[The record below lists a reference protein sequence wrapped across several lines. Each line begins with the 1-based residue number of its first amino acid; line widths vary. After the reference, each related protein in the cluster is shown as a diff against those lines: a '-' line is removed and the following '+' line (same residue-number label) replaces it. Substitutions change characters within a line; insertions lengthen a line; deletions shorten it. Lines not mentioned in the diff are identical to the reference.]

1 MSTAAKVSEQTVNAQ
16 IEVFVSEYQSY
27 ARKSALSV
35 LALAKLVLNARN
47 TLKSVRESDYVK
59 FREDPRVD
67 LSESAAKK
75 LCVIAE
81 AAERIDDLLVFFN
94 AYVNASEL
102 ATSALYE
109 IAHLTDAEYEAFVSS
124 LSATTVITAASVVE
138 FNEKAKAKAAA
149 KAAVK
154 AAEKAKKDAESNA
167 VLPLVKDKQDEK
179 SIAEVPKADDK
190 TVHKLDVDT
199 VVSAA
204 NASILQ
210 VATNE
215 ASTYAKC
222 DVTQVVVRID
232 DLSDEQKNKFMSRI
246 KSVLDDFNL
255 STKAE
260 FLSDF
265 DANAAFADLD
275 KAA

>member
-1 MSTAAKVSEQTVNAQ
+1 MLEETKVAEQTVNAQ

-35 LALAKLVLNARN
+35 LVLAKTVLNARN
-47 TLKSVRESDYVK
+47 TLKAVRESDYVL

-67 LSESAAKK
+67 LTDSAAKK

-81 AAERIDDLLVFFN
+81 AAERIDNLLVFRN
-94 AYVNASEL
+94 AYVNASDL

-109 IAHLTDAEYEAFVSS
+109 IARLTDAEYDAFVSS

-138 FNEKAKAKAAA
+138 FNEKAKAK
-149 KAAVK
+149 K

-167 VLPLVKDKQDEK
+167 VLPLVEDKQEEE
-179 SIAEVPKADDK
+179 STAEVPKADDK
-190 TVHKLDVDT
+190 TVRQLDVDK

-204 NASILQ
+204 NASILA
-210 VATNE
+210 VATSE

-265 DANAAFADLD
+265 DANAAFADLE
-275 KAA
+275 AA

>member
-1 MSTAAKVSEQTVNAQ
+1 MSTAATVDFETTINSQ

-27 ARKSALSV
+27 ARKSAMSV
-35 LALAKLVLNARN
+35 LVLAKTVLNARN
-47 TLKSVRESDYVK
+47 TLKAVLESDYVK

-67 LSESAAKK
+67 LSDSAAKK

-81 AAERIDDLLVFFN
+81 AAERIDNLLVFRN

-109 IAHLTDAEYEAFVSS
+109 IARLTDAEYDAFVSS

-138 FNEKAKAKAAA
+138 FNEKAKAKAA
-149 KAAVK
+149 
-154 AAEKAKKDAESNA
+154 EKAKKDAESNA
-167 VLPLVKDKQDEK
+167 VLPLVEDKQDEE
-179 SIAEVPKADDK
+179 STAEVPKADDK
-190 TVHKLDVDT
+190 TVRQLDVDK

-204 NASILQ
+204 NASILA
-210 VATNE
+210 VATSE

-265 DANAAFADLD
+265 DVNAAFADLE
-275 KAA
+275 AA